1 MKISNE
7 PVQPHNTIG
16 QKLAAPFK
24 KAASAVKKG
33 YDAVD
38 RYTSPREETGGDFE
52 KASYFQA
59 CFTGS
64 TEGLCV
70 MGVPGIFVGAGS
82 AAMGVAVTNKT
93 GSQAAGV
100 AAGIATGAATGAAI
114 GAVVGGPMGIAGGA
128 IAGGIL
134 GAMETFRG
142 NPSSATRDAAGN
154 ANMISAPFVPG
165 PAKMAGGIGSAV
177 GSKMESKMAKSVV
190 GGTVAAAVGGTLA
203 AIGFAPVS
211 IPVAIVSCAAAGVLG
226 PHLGPRYSQFFRNL
240 SNDIGKG
247 LTKVGQ
253 KLGIVSKD
261 SDGGKAK
268 NVIGA
273 IPSSFIKEGI
283 RGFAL
288 SDGSISKMLIA
299 GVMESVEQA
308 HIFLKSK
315 VGKSDKIEESMQKIS
330 TAEVNKDN
338 KAEDKKEIK

>member
-1 MKISNE
+1 MNISNK
-7 PVQPHNTIG
+7 PAQPQNTLG
-16 QKLAAPFK
+16 QKIAAPFK
-24 KAASAVKKG
+24 KAADAVKKG

-38 RYTSPREETGGDFE
+38 RYTSPREETGGNFE

-100 AAGIATGAATGAAI
+100 VAGVTTGAATGAAI
-114 GAVVGGPMGIAGGA
+114 GAVFGGPMGVAGGA

-142 NPSSATRDAAGN
+142 NPSADTRDSAGN
-154 ANMISAPFVPG
+154 ANMISAPFIPG

-177 GSKMESKMAKSVV
+177 GSKMENKIAKSVV
-190 GGTVAAAVGGTLA
+190 GGAFAAAVGGTLA
-203 AIGFAPVS
+203 AVSFAPVS
-211 IPVAIVSCAAAGVLG
+211 IPVAMVACAAAGALG

-247 LTKVGQ
+247 LTKAGQ

-261 SDGGKAK
+261 SDGGKTK
-268 NVIGA
+268 NVLGA

-283 RGFAL
+283 KGFAL
-288 SDGSISKMLIA
+288 SDGSIPKMLIA
-299 GVMESVEQA
+299 GVMESVEQG

-315 VGKSDKIEESMQKIS
+315 MNKGKNSKESQVKSPVVEVGKDS
-330 TAEVNKDN
+330 
-338 KAEDKKEIK
+338 KAENKKDIK